1 MQVFEVQAY
10 TEQQINGDGNI
21 LGPMRAHRHNTSD
34 DDKTTVAVSY
44 RCRATEPCGSN
55 VHTAHVS
62 VFSTVVS
69 EQLRLTACL
78 RRHFVNYTVDRLD
91 DLSMDLRAVSAAL
104 NKGGIAQSHED
115 DVHLGDDDGGGGG
128 DGFDPP
134 DYDAPEVS
142 NPTSQYT
149 QLAYT
154 QRQRIFCRRWDN
166 ATHDNPYATV
176 MFLGYLH
183 WITFT
188 IMFTL

>member
-1 MQVFEVQAY
+1 
-10 TEQQINGDGNI
+10 
-21 LGPMRAHRHNTSD
+21 
-34 DDKTTVAVSY
+34 
-44 RCRATEPCGSN
+44 
-55 VHTAHVS
+55 
-62 VFSTVVS
+62 
-69 EQLRLTACL
+69 
-78 RRHFVNYTVDRLD
+78 
-91 DLSMDLRAVSAAL
+91 MDLRAVSAAL
-104 NKGGIAQSHED
+104 NKCGIVQSHED
-115 DVHLGDDDGGGGG
+115 DVHLGDDDDGGGGG

-183 WITFT
+183 RITFT
-188 IMFTL
+188 SMFTL